1 MKATKM
7 TKDTHTMPDGT
18 VMSGKKHSKDSKPV
32 KEPKEK
38 KPKVARVSRKDNKSY
53 EKKTIK
59 TKTGKTTSV
68 YVKILADNKPTDMNK
83 PITNPAVA
91 VEQGKAELKATVA
104 DGLSQK
110 ELDKLERIRARKQR
124 KQKA

>member
-1 MKATKM
+1 MKATKQY
-7 TKDTHTMPDGT
+7 KEP
-18 VMSGKKHSKDSKPV
+18 

-38 KPKVARVSRKDNKSY
+38 KAKVARVSRKDNKSY

-68 YVKILADNKPTDMNK
+68 YVKILADNTPTDMNK
-83 PITNPAVA
+83 PITSPAVA
-91 VEQGKAELKATVA
+91 VQQGNAELKATVA

-110 ELDKLERIRARKQR
+110 ELDKMERIKQRKARKQ
-124 KQKA
+124 KV

>member
-7 TKDTHTMPDGT
+7 NKEP
-18 VMSGKKHSKDSKPV
+18 KEI

-83 PITNPAVA
+83 PITNPSVA
-91 VEQGKAELKATVA
+91 VEQGKAELKATVV
-104 DGLSQK
+104 DGMSQK
-110 ELDKLERIRARKQR
+110 EIDKLERIRARKAR

>member
-1 MKATKM
+1 MKATKQY
-7 TKDTHTMPDGT
+7 KEP
-18 VMSGKKHSKDSKPV
+18 

-38 KPKVARVSRKDNKSY
+38 KAKVARVSRKDNKSY

-59 TKTGKTTSV
+59 TKNGKTTSV
-68 YVKILADNKPTDMNK
+68 YVKILADNTPTDMNK
-83 PITNPAVA
+83 PITNPTVA
-91 VEQGKAELKATVA
+91 VEQGKAELKATVV

-110 ELDKLERIRARKQR
+110 ELDKMERIKQRKVR

>member
-1 MKATKM
+1 MKATKQY
-7 TKDTHTMPDGT
+7 KEP
-18 VMSGKKHSKDSKPV
+18 

-38 KPKVARVSRKDNKSY
+38 KAKVARVSRKDNKSY

-68 YVKILADNKPTDMNK
+68 YVKILADNTPTDMNK
-83 PITNPAVA
+83 PITSPAVA

-110 ELDKLERIRARKQR
+110 ELDKMERIKQRKVR